1 MKIQD
6 RFGKSFQRQTHADI
20 DFAGHT
26 LKVYLPTRKEMLGLE
41 DKIKN
46 PPDALVA
53 EEYEKLH
60 ATFQKL
66 YKINQNVN
74 AEFKDDDIVVEG
86 RSLREAARF
95 KAQDVMRE
103 IAYVNLV
110 GFEEGDE
117 MLALSYEQISET
129 FSEAQIKHLVSLIEK
144 AVNPDYEVIQKN

>member
-6 RFGKSFQRQTHADI
+6 KFGKSFQRQTHTDI

-41 DKIKN
+41 DKIKF
-46 PPDALVA
+46 PPDALIA

-60 ATFQKL
+60 STFHKL
-66 YKINQNVN
+66 YKINQNIN
-74 AEFKDDDIVVEG
+74 AEFKDDDIIVEG
-86 RSLREAARF
+86 RSLREAAKF
-95 KAQDVMRE
+95 KAQDLMRE

-117 MLALSYEQISET
+117 MFALSYEQISET
-129 FSEAQIKHLVSLIEK
+129 FSEAQIKHLVGLIEK
-144 AVNPDYEVIQKN
+144 AVNPNYEATEKN